1 MNNTKIAARI
11 SITTIIGNSF
21 LAIIKFLAG
30 IFSNSGA
37 MVSDAIH
44 TVSDVGTTI
53 IAMVGVSLGNVEE
66 DDSHRYGHERIECV
80 ASLILSFIL
89 LVTGFEIGIGGIKVL
104 IENDYNSIKTP
115 GIFALIVAIISIIIK
130 EIMFQYTIRGAKKI
144 KSDALKADAWHHRS
158 DALSSIGALLGIIL
172 SRMGYKFC
180 DPIASIIIAIL
191 ICKVAV
197 DIFFEATNKLV
208 DKSCDEEQIKQIE
221 EIVLKQKGVLGIDD
235 IKTRIFGSKIYVDIE
250 ISADGKKTLEET
262 HKIAE
267 KVHDKV
273 EKEFS
278 DIKHIMVHVNP
289 YRGGKD
295 EK

>member
-1 MNNTKIAARI
+1 MQNKKIAMRI
-11 SITTIIGNSF
+11 SITTIISNFS
-21 LAIIKFLAG
+21 LAVVKFLAG
-30 IFSNSGA
+30 ILSNSGA

-44 TVSDVGTTI
+44 TASDVATTI
-53 IAMVGVSLGNVEE
+53 IAMIGVSLGNVEE
-66 DDSHRYGHERIECV
+66 DENHRYGHERIECI
-80 ASLILSFIL
+80 ASLILSFVL
-89 LVTGFEIGIGGIKVL
+89 LITGFEIGISGARIL
-104 IENDYNSIKTP
+104 INNEFESLETP
-115 GIFALIVAIISIIIK
+115 GILALIVACISIVSK
-130 EIMFQYTIRGAKKI
+130 EIMYQYTIRGAKKI

-158 DALSSIGALLGIIL
+158 DSLSSIGALIGIIL
-172 SRMGYKFC
+172 SRMGYKFG
-180 DPIASIIIAIL
+180 DPLASIIIAVL
-191 ICKVAV
+191 ICKVAIE
-197 DIFFEATNKLV
+197 IFVEATNKLV

-221 EIVLKQKGVLGIDD
+221 KIVLKQKGVLGIDD

-267 KVHDKV
+267 LVHEKV

-289 YRGGKD
+289 YRGNKN